1 MKLRVALKASAT
13 GYARR
18 WDAQR
23 GVWIYRTRNMEFAE
37 VNGYLA
43 PTVRVGGGDD
53 WEVADL
59 ETAPTVASIL

>member
-1 MKLRVALKASAT
+1 MKLKAALKASAT

-23 GVWIYRTRNMEFAE
+23 GVWIYRTRNAEWAE

-43 PTVRVGGGDD
+43 GTARMSGGED
-53 WEVADL
+53 WEAVTP
-59 ETAPTVASIL
+59 EESPVPTP